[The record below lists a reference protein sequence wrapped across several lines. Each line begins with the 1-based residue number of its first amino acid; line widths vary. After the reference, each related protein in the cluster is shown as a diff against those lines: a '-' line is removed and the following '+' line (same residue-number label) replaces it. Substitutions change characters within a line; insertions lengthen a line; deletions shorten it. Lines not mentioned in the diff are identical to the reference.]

1 MALTRDKEIVQR
13 TSSDTLVAQLQ
24 DVVMAPGR
32 YKLDPL
38 MSAVATLTPVTKGDL
53 HEVMQ
58 MHHMLL
64 AARTAVAE
72 LLERAA
78 IVGRKTTLKPDE
90 DNGPS
95 T

>member
-1 MALTRDKEIVQR
+1 
-13 TSSDTLVAQLQ
+13 
-24 DVVMAPGR
+24 
-32 YKLDPL
+32 
-38 MSAVATLTPVTKGDL
+38 
-53 HEVMQ
+53 MQ